1 MSTSGT
7 NGRRR
12 FLRQACTLGAAGTT
26 AGQGPE
32 RAGGPATVTLPFAN
46 GERELIAYPQ
56 KRP

>member
-12 FLRQACTLGAAGTT
+12 FLRQACPGRGRHDSRP
-26 AGQGPE
+26 GPE

>member
-12 FLRQACTLGAAGTT
+12 FLRQACTLGAAGDSRP
-26 AGQGPE
+26 GPE

>member
-26 AGQGPE
+26 AGQALNALAAP
-32 RAGGPATVTLPFAN
+32 PPSPLPFAN